1 MPLCLICSGEKQR
14 TRKLVPESSNGIS
27 CSLCN
32 FAPSSLSYLLLD
44 SSFKSKCTQI
54 TKSTKKSNQKMK
66 RNKRFLFQYY
76 TYETKNTHPFCSVCG
91 KPTELIPNY
100 QRIIGGSEAPQNTI
114 PWQVMLSV
122 GSQRAG
128 GMVISDRWILT
139 AAHVLESQGVTTTKE
154 NVRVGQ
160 QSS

>member
-1 MPLCLICSGEKQR
+1 MDVLHEQLKTCIPVF
-14 TRKLVPESSNGIS
+14 T
-27 CSLCN
+27 
-32 FAPSSLSYLLLD
+32 
-44 SSFKSKCTQI
+44 
-54 TKSTKKSNQKMK
+54 
-66 RNKRFLFQYY
+66 
-76 TYETKNTHPFCSVCG
+76 VCG

-100 QRIIGGSEAPQNTI
+100 QRIVGGSEAPQNTI

-122 GSQRAG
+122 GGQRAG

-139 AAHVLESQGVTTTKE
+139 AAHVLESNGVTATVE